1 MVEKS
6 SHLLKIF
13 WSKKERKMNL
23 IYKNL
28 LTTVALL
35 LLSISFISCS
45 NNDDEFISELIKNMT
60 LEEKIGQMTQVDY
73 RYLKDKSDI
82 EKYFLGSILSGGGS
96 TPPTNQP
103 SSWVD
108 LYNGFQKEALKTRLK
123 IPLIYGIDAVHGHNN
138 VFGATMFPHNIGLG
152 CANDKLLVQKIA
164 AATAAEV
171 KATGLDWT
179 FAPCVAVAQ
188 DERWGRTYESFSED
202 SKIVTEL
209 GVASTLG
216 YQGRTLNKNSVL
228 ACAKHFVGDG
238 NTVFGTGTNWYKID
252 RGDVILEEKELRAKY
267 IKPFKE
273 SIKAGVGSIMISY
286 NSWKGQKLHGHKYL
300 IDDILRKELQF
311 DGIVISDWAGI
322 NEIDKDYKTCVIQSI
337 NAGIDMNMVPG
348 SLNPDD
354 NSYDDFIRLAIESV
368 KEGSIPM
375 ERIDDAVS
383 RILRIKKKIGLFD
396 NPIKSPTIKNIVGS
410 KEHRNLARESVRKSL
425 VLLKN
430 KNKILPLKKSGK
442 KITLVGAHADNI
454 GYQCGGWTIH
464 WQGGS
469 GDITPGTTILDAFKS
484 AVIDSND
491 IHYSPNGDNLLY
503 SDVIVL
509 AIGEKPYTEGVGD
522 RDSLMLSSDDKSLLE
537 KVKKAN
543 KPFIVILISG
553 RPMIINDALN
563 NSDAFISAW
572 LPGTEG
578 GGIADVVFGDFD
590 FTGKL
595 SMTWPKSMEQI
606 PINYGDRD
614 YNPLFKF
621 GFGMSYE

>member
-1 MVEKS
+1 MK
-6 SHLLKIF
+6 LILKKILKI
-13 WSKKERKMNL
+13 
-23 IYKNL
+23 
-28 LTTVALL
+28 A
-35 LLSISFISCS
+35 LSILFIF
-45 NNDDEFISELIKNMT
+45 FINCTDRDGDFINKMIDGMT

-73 RYLKDKSDI
+73 RYLKEKSDI
-82 EKYFLGSILSGGGS
+82 AKYFLGSILSGGGS

-103 SSWVD
+103 SSWVE
-108 LYNGFQKEALKTRLK
+108 LYNGFQQEALKTRLK

-138 VFGATMFPHNIGLG
+138 VLGATIFPHNIGLG
-152 CANDKLLVQKIA
+152 CTNDKNLIQDIA

-202 SKIVTEL
+202 SEIVTEL
-209 GVASTLG
+209 GVASTIG

-252 RGDVILEEKELRAKY
+252 RGDVVLDEEELRGKY
-267 IKPFKE
+267 IKPFTE
-273 SIKAGVGSIMISY
+273 SIKMGVGSIMVSY

-300 IDDILRKELQF
+300 INDVLKKELKF
-311 DGIVISDWAGI
+311 GGIVVSDWAGI
-322 NEIDKDYKTCVIQSI
+322 NEIDKDYKTCIIQSI

-368 KEGSIPM
+368 KEGSISM

-383 RILRIKKKIGLFD
+383 RILKIKKKIGLFD
-396 NPIKSPTIKNIVGS
+396 KPIKAPKNTNVVGS
-410 KEHRNLARESVRKSL
+410 KKHRDLARKSVRKSL

-430 KNKILPLKKSGK
+430 KRDILPLDKNIG
-442 KITLVGAHADNI
+442 KITLVGEHADNI
-454 GYQCGGWTIH
+454 GYQSGGWTIH

-469 GDITPGTTILDAFKS
+469 GDITTGTTILDAFKS
-484 AVIDSND
+484 VVIDSSR
-491 IHYSPNGDNLLY
+491 IHYSKDGNDLSN
-503 SDVIVL
+503 SDVVVVVV
-509 AIGEKPYTEGVGD
+509 GEKPYSEGVGD
-522 RDSLMLSSDDKSLLE
+522 RDSLYLSDEDIKLLKNVE
-537 KVKKAN
+537 NSNLPHV
-543 KPFIVILISG
+543 VILISG
-553 RPMIINDALN
+553 RPMIINEALTE
-563 NSDAFISAW
+563 SDAFVAAW

-578 GGIADVVFGDFD
+578 EGITDVIFGDYN

-595 SMTWPKSMEQI
+595 SMTWPKSMKQV
-606 PINYGDRD
+606 PINYGDSNYD
-614 YNPLFKF
+614 PLFKL
-621 GFGMSYE
+621 GFGLSYKK

>member
-1 MVEKS
+1 MKKS
-6 SHLLKIF
+6 CLLNNKLIKTITSIF
-13 WSKKERKMNL
+13 LFQIM
-23 IYKNL
+23 
-28 LTTVALL
+28 
-35 LLSISFISCS
+35 SCS
-45 NNDDEFISELIKNMT
+45 SIDGEVSKLVSSMT
-60 LEEKIGQMTQVDY
+60 VEEKIGQMTQVDY
-73 RYLKDKSDI
+73 RYLADKADI
-82 EKYFLGSILSGGGS
+82 GKYFLGSILSGGGS

-108 LYNGFQKEALKTRLK
+108 LYNSFQGEALKTRLK

-138 VFGATMFPHNIGLG
+138 VLGATMFPHNIGLG
-152 CANDKLLVQKIA
+152 CANDKALVQEIA

-202 SKIVTEL
+202 SEIVTEL
-209 GVASTLG
+209 GVASTIG

-252 RGDVILEEKELRAKY
+252 RGDVVLDEEELRSKY
-267 IKPFKE
+267 IKPFQE
-273 SIKAGVGSIMISY
+273 SIKMGVGSIMVSY
-286 NSWKGQKLHGHKYL
+286 NSWKGKKLHGHKYL
-300 IDDILRKELQF
+300 INDVLKKELKF
-311 DGIVISDWAGI
+311 DGIVVSDWAGI
-322 NEIDKDYKTCVIQSI
+322 NELDKDYKTCIIQSI

-383 RILRIKKKIGLFD
+383 RILKIKKKLGLFD
-396 NPIKSPTIKNIVGS
+396 KPIKAPKNTDVVGS
-410 KEHRNLARESVRKSL
+410 KKHRDLARKSVRKSL

-430 KNKILPLKKSGK
+430 KGDILPLNKDSG
-442 KITLVGAHADNI
+442 KITLVGEHADNI
-454 GYQCGGWTIH
+454 GYQSGGWTIH

-484 AVIDSND
+484 AVADSNS
-491 IHYSPNGDNLLY
+491 IHYSKYGENLLNP
-503 SDVIVL
+503 DVVVVVV
-509 AIGEKPYTEGVGD
+509 GEKPYSEGVGD
-522 RDSLMLSSDDKSLLE
+522 RESLHLSDEDIKLLK
-537 KVKKAN
+537 KVKN
-543 KPFIVILISG
+543 SNLPYVVVLISG
-553 RPMIINDALN
+553 RPMIINEALAE
-563 NSDAFISAW
+563 SDAFVAAW

-578 GGIADVVFGDFD
+578 KGISDVIFGDYN
-590 FTGKL
+590 FTGRL
-595 SMTWPKSMEQI
+595 SMTWPKSMKQI
-606 PINYGDRD
+606 PINYGDSNYD
-614 YNPLFKF
+614 PLFQF
-621 GFGMSYE
+621 GFGLSYKK

>member
-1 MVEKS
+1 MKKS
-6 SHLLKIF
+6 CLLNNKLIKTITSIF
-13 WSKKERKMNL
+13 LFQIM
-23 IYKNL
+23 
-28 LTTVALL
+28 
-35 LLSISFISCS
+35 SCS
-45 NNDDEFISELIKNMT
+45 SIDGEVSKLVSSMT

-73 RYLKDKSDI
+73 RYLADKADI
-82 EKYFLGSILSGGGS
+82 GKYFLGSILSGGGS

-108 LYNGFQKEALKTRLK
+108 LYNSFQREALKTRLK

-138 VFGATMFPHNIGLG
+138 VLGATMFPHNIGLG
-152 CANDKLLVQKIA
+152 CANDKALVQEIA

-202 SKIVTEL
+202 SEIVTEL
-209 GVASTLG
+209 GVASTIG

-252 RGDVILEEKELRAKY
+252 RGDVVLDEEELRSKY
-267 IKPFKE
+267 IKPFQE
-273 SIKAGVGSIMISY
+273 SIKMGVGSIMVSY
-286 NSWKGQKLHGHKYL
+286 NSWKGKKLHGHKYL
-300 IDDILRKELQF
+300 INDVLKKELKF
-311 DGIVISDWAGI
+311 DGIVVSDWAGI
-322 NEIDKDYKTCVIQSI
+322 NELDKDYKTCIIQSI

-383 RILRIKKKIGLFD
+383 RILKIKKKLGLFD
-396 NPIKSPTIKNIVGS
+396 KPIKAPKNTDVVGS
-410 KEHRNLARESVRKSL
+410 KKHRDLARKSVRKSL

-430 KNKILPLKKSGK
+430 KGDILPLNKDSG
-442 KITLVGAHADNI
+442 KITLVGEHADNI
-454 GYQCGGWTIH
+454 GYQSGGWTIH

-484 AVIDSND
+484 AVADSNS
-491 IHYSPNGDNLLY
+491 IHYSKYGENLLNP
-503 SDVIVL
+503 DVVVVVV
-509 AIGEKPYTEGVGD
+509 GEKPYSEGVGD
-522 RDSLMLSSDDKSLLE
+522 RESLHLSDEDIKLLK
-537 KVKKAN
+537 KVKN
-543 KPFIVILISG
+543 SNLPYVVVLISG
-553 RPMIINDALN
+553 RPMIINEALTE
-563 NSDAFISAW
+563 SDAFVAAW

-578 GGIADVVFGDFD
+578 KGISDVIFGDYN
-590 FTGKL
+590 FTGRL
-595 SMTWPKSMEQI
+595 SMTWPKSMKQI
-606 PINYGDRD
+606 PINYGDRNYD
-614 YNPLFKF
+614 PLFQF
-621 GFGMSYE
+621 GFGLSYKK

>member
-1 MVEKS
+1 MN
-6 SHLLKIF
+6 KILNRTF
-13 WSKKERKMNL
+13 N
-23 IYKNL
+23 
-28 LTTVALL
+28 TTVFVLF
-35 LLSISFISCS
+35 ISLFSCS
-45 NNDDEFISELIKNMT
+45 NSDHKYITELIKEMT

-82 EKYFLGSILSGGGS
+82 TKYFLGSILSGGGS

-164 AATAAEV
+164 AATADEV

-202 SKIVTEL
+202 SDIVTEL
-209 GVASTLG
+209 GVASTIG
-216 YQGRTLNKNSVL
+216 YQGRTLNKNSLL

-238 NTVFGTGTNWYKID
+238 NTIFGTGTNWYKID
-252 RGDVILEEKELRAKY
+252 RGDVLLEEEELRSKY

-286 NSWKGQKLHGHKYL
+286 NSWKGKKLHGHKYL
-300 IDDILRKELQF
+300 INDVLRKELKF
-311 DGIVISDWAGI
+311 DGIIISDWAGI
-322 NEIDKDYKTCVIQSI
+322 NEIDKDYKTCIIQSI

-354 NSYDDFIRLAIESV
+354 NSYDDFIRLAIEAV
-368 KEGSIPM
+368 KEGAIPI
-375 ERIDDAVS
+375 ERIDDAVH
-383 RILRIKKKIGLFD
+383 RILKVKKQIGLFD
-396 NPIKSPTIKNIVGS
+396 APIKNPSNKNVLGS
-410 KEHRNLARESVRKSL
+410 KSHRDLARESVRKSL

-430 KNKILPLKKSGK
+430 ENKILPLKKVGK
-442 KITLVGAHADNI
+442 KITLVGDHADNI
-454 GYQCGGWTIH
+454 GFQCGGWTIH

-484 AVIDSND
+484 AVSDSSS
-491 IHYSPNGDNLLY
+491 IRYSKNADNLLG
-503 SDVIVL
+503 SDIIVV
-509 AIGEKPYTEGVGD
+509 AIGEEPYTEGVGD
-522 RDSLMLSSDDKSLLE
+522 RDSLLLSKKDRELLE
-537 KVKKAN
+537 KVKRAKI
-543 KPFIVILISG
+543 PYVVILISG
-553 RPMIINDALN
+553 RPMIINKELD
-563 NSDAFISAW
+563 SSHAFIAAW

-578 GGIADVVFGDFD
+578 EGISDVLFGDFD

-595 SMTWPKSMEQI
+595 SMTWPRSMKQI
-606 PINYGDRD
+606 PINYGDSSYD
-614 YNPLFKF
+614 PLFKF
-621 GFGMSYE
+621 GFGLSYE

>member
-1 MVEKS
+1 MN
-6 SHLLKIF
+6 KILNRTF
-13 WSKKERKMNL
+13 N
-23 IYKNL
+23 
-28 LTTVALL
+28 TTVFVLF
-35 LLSISFISCS
+35 ISLFSCS
-45 NNDDEFISELIKNMT
+45 NSDHKYITELIKEMT

-82 EKYFLGSILSGGGS
+82 TKYFLGSILSGGGS

-164 AATAAEV
+164 AATADEV

-202 SKIVTEL
+202 SDIVTEL
-209 GVASTLG
+209 GVASTIG
-216 YQGRTLNKNSVL
+216 YQGRTLNKNSLL

-252 RGDVILEEKELRAKY
+252 RGDVLLEEEELRSKY

-286 NSWKGQKLHGHKYL
+286 NSWKGKKLHGHKYL
-300 IDDILRKELQF
+300 INDVLRKELKF
-311 DGIVISDWAGI
+311 DGIIISDWAGI
-322 NEIDKDYKTCVIQSI
+322 NEIDKDYKTCIIQSI

-354 NSYDDFIRLAIESV
+354 NSYDDFIRLAIEAV
-368 KEGSIPM
+368 KEGAIPI
-375 ERIDDAVS
+375 ERIDDAVH
-383 RILRIKKKIGLFD
+383 RILKVKKQIGLFD
-396 NPIKSPTIKNIVGS
+396 APIKNPSNKNVLGS
-410 KEHRNLARESVRKSL
+410 KSHRDLARESVRKSL

-430 KNKILPLKKSGK
+430 ENKILPLKKVGK
-442 KITLVGAHADNI
+442 KITLVGDHADNI
-454 GYQCGGWTIH
+454 GFQCGGWTIH

-484 AVIDSND
+484 AVSDSSS
-491 IHYSPNGDNLLY
+491 IRYSKNADNLLG
-503 SDVIVL
+503 SDIIVV
-509 AIGEKPYTEGVGD
+509 AIGEEPYTEGVGD
-522 RDSLMLSSDDKSLLE
+522 RDSLLLSKKDRELLE
-537 KVKKAN
+537 KVKRAKI
-543 KPFIVILISG
+543 PYVVILISG
-553 RPMIINDALN
+553 RPMIINKELD
-563 NSDAFISAW
+563 SSHAFIAAW

-578 GGIADVVFGDFD
+578 EGISDVLFGDFD

-595 SMTWPKSMEQI
+595 SMTWPRSMKQI
-606 PINYGDRD
+606 PINYGDSSYD
-614 YNPLFKF
+614 PLFKF
-621 GFGMSYE
+621 GFGLSYE

>member
-1 MVEKS
+1 MN
-6 SHLLKIF
+6 KILNRTF
-13 WSKKERKMNL
+13 N
-23 IYKNL
+23 
-28 LTTVALL
+28 TTVFVLF
-35 LLSISFISCS
+35 ISLFSCS
-45 NNDDEFISELIKNMT
+45 NSDHKYITELIKEMT

-82 EKYFLGSILSGGGS
+82 TKYFLGSILSGGGS

-164 AATAAEV
+164 AATADEV

-202 SKIVTEL
+202 SDIVTEL
-209 GVASTLG
+209 GVASTIG
-216 YQGRTLNKNSVL
+216 YQGRTLNKNSLL

-252 RGDVILEEKELRAKY
+252 RGDVLLEEEELRSKY

-286 NSWKGQKLHGHKYL
+286 NSWKGKKLHGHKYL
-300 IDDILRKELQF
+300 INDVLRKELKF
-311 DGIVISDWAGI
+311 DGIIISDWAGI
-322 NEIDKDYKTCVIQSI
+322 NEIDKDYKTCIIQSI

-354 NSYDDFIRLAIESV
+354 NSYDDFIRLAIEAV
-368 KEGSIPM
+368 KEGAIPI
-375 ERIDDAVS
+375 ERIDDAVH
-383 RILRIKKKIGLFD
+383 RILKVKRQIGLFD
-396 NPIKSPTIKNIVGS
+396 APIKNPSNKNVLGS
-410 KEHRNLARESVRKSL
+410 KSHRDLARESVRKSL

-430 KNKILPLKKSGK
+430 ENKILPLKKVGK
-442 KITLVGAHADNI
+442 KITLVGDHADNI
-454 GYQCGGWTIH
+454 GFQCGGWTIH

-484 AVIDSND
+484 AVSDSSS
-491 IHYSPNGDNLLY
+491 IRYSKNADNLLG
-503 SDVIVL
+503 SDIIVV
-509 AIGEKPYTEGVGD
+509 AIGEEPYTEGVGD
-522 RDSLMLSSDDKSLLE
+522 RDSLLLSKKDKELLE
-537 KVKKAN
+537 KVKRAKI
-543 KPFIVILISG
+543 PYVVILISG
-553 RPMIINDALN
+553 RPMIINKELD
-563 NSDAFISAW
+563 SSHAFIAAW

-578 GGIADVVFGDFD
+578 EGISDVLFGDFD

-595 SMTWPKSMEQI
+595 SMTWPRSMKQI
-606 PINYGDRD
+606 PINYGDSSYD
-614 YNPLFKF
+614 PLFKF
-621 GFGMSYE
+621 GFGLSYE

>member
-1 MVEKS
+1 MKKS
-6 SHLLKIF
+6 CLLNNKLIKTITSIF
-13 WSKKERKMNL
+13 LFQIM
-23 IYKNL
+23 
-28 LTTVALL
+28 
-35 LLSISFISCS
+35 SCS
-45 NNDDEFISELIKNMT
+45 SIDGEVSKLVSSMT

-73 RYLKDKSDI
+73 RYLADKADI
-82 EKYFLGSILSGGGS
+82 GKYFLGSILSGGGS

-108 LYNGFQKEALKTRLK
+108 LYNSFQREALKTRLK

-138 VFGATMFPHNIGLG
+138 VLGATMFPHNIGLG
-152 CANDKLLVQKIA
+152 CANDKALVQEIA

-202 SKIVTEL
+202 SEIVTEL
-209 GVASTLG
+209 GVASTIG

-252 RGDVILEEKELRAKY
+252 RGDVVLDEEELRSKY
-267 IKPFKE
+267 IKPFQE
-273 SIKAGVGSIMISY
+273 SIKMGVGSIMVSY
-286 NSWKGQKLHGHKYL
+286 NSWKGKKLHGHKYL
-300 IDDILRKELQF
+300 INDVLKKELKF
-311 DGIVISDWAGI
+311 DGIVVSDWAGI
-322 NEIDKDYKTCVIQSI
+322 NELDKDYKTCIIQSI

-383 RILRIKKKIGLFD
+383 RILKIKKKLGLFD
-396 NPIKSPTIKNIVGS
+396 KPIKAPKNTDVVGS
-410 KEHRNLARESVRKSL
+410 KKHRDLARKSVRKSL

-430 KNKILPLKKSGK
+430 KGDILPLNKDSG
-442 KITLVGAHADNI
+442 KITLVGEHADNI
-454 GYQCGGWTIH
+454 GYQSGGWTIH

-484 AVIDSND
+484 AVADSNS
-491 IHYSPNGDNLLY
+491 IHYSKYGENLLNP
-503 SDVIVL
+503 DMVVVVV
-509 AIGEKPYTEGVGD
+509 GEKPYSEGVGD
-522 RDSLMLSSDDKSLLE
+522 RESLHLSDEDIKLLK
-537 KVKKAN
+537 KVKN
-543 KPFIVILISG
+543 SNLPYVVVLISG
-553 RPMIINDALN
+553 RPMIINEALTE
-563 NSDAFISAW
+563 SDAFVAAW

-578 GGIADVVFGDFD
+578 KGISDVIFGDYN
-590 FTGKL
+590 FTGRL
-595 SMTWPKSMEQI
+595 SMTWPKSMKQI
-606 PINYGDRD
+606 PINYGDSNYD
-614 YNPLFKF
+614 PLFQF
-621 GFGMSYE
+621 GFGLSYKK

>member
-1 MVEKS
+1 MNKILNRTFNTTAFVLFI
-6 SHLLKIF
+6 LLF
-13 WSKKERKMNL
+13 
-23 IYKNL
+23 
-28 LTTVALL
+28 
-35 LLSISFISCS
+35 SCS
-45 NNDDEFISELIKNMT
+45 NSDHKYISELIKEMT

-82 EKYFLGSILSGGGS
+82 TKYFLGSILSGGGS

-202 SKIVTEL
+202 SDIVTKL
-209 GVASTLG
+209 GVASTIG
-216 YQGRTLNKNSVL
+216 YQGRTLNKNSLL

-252 RGDVILEEKELRAKY
+252 RGDVILEEEELRSKY

-286 NSWKGQKLHGHKYL
+286 NSWKGKKLHGHKYL
-300 IDDILRKELQF
+300 INDVLRRELKF
-311 DGIVISDWAGI
+311 DGIIISDWAGI
-322 NEIDKDYKTCVIQSI
+322 NEIDKDYKTCIIQSI

-354 NSYDDFIRLAIESV
+354 NSYDDFIRLAIEAV
-368 KEGSIPM
+368 KEGAIPI
-375 ERIDDAVS
+375 ERIDDAVH
-383 RILRIKKKIGLFD
+383 RILKVKKQIGLFD
-396 NPIKSPTIKNIVGS
+396 TPIKNPSNKNILGS
-410 KEHRNLARESVRKSL
+410 KRHRDLARESVRKSL

-430 KNKILPLKKSGK
+430 ENKILPLKKVGK
-442 KITLVGAHADNI
+442 KITLVGDHADNI
-454 GYQCGGWTIH
+454 GFQCGGWTIH

-484 AVIDSND
+484 AVSDSNN
-491 IHYSPNGDNLLY
+491 IRYSKNADNLLG
-503 SDVIVL
+503 SDIIVV
-509 AIGEKPYTEGVGD
+509 AIGEEPYTEGVGD
-522 RDSLMLSSDDKSLLE
+522 RDSLLLSKKDKELLE
-537 KVKKAN
+537 KVKRSKI
-543 KPFIVILISG
+543 PYVVILISG
-553 RPMIINDALN
+553 RPMIINKELD
-563 NSDAFISAW
+563 NSHAFIAAW

-578 GGIADVVFGDFD
+578 EGISDVLFGDFD

-595 SMTWPKSMEQI
+595 SMTWPRSMKQI
-606 PINYGDRD
+606 PINFGDSD
-614 YNPLFKF
+614 YDPLFEF
-621 GFGMSYE
+621 GFGLSYK

>member
-1 MVEKS
+1 MKKS
-6 SHLLKIF
+6 CLLNNKLIKTITSIF
-13 WSKKERKMNL
+13 LFQIM
-23 IYKNL
+23 
-28 LTTVALL
+28 
-35 LLSISFISCS
+35 SCS
-45 NNDDEFISELIKNMT
+45 SIDGEVSKLVSSMT

-73 RYLKDKSDI
+73 RYLADKADI
-82 EKYFLGSILSGGGS
+82 GKYFLGSILSGGGS

-108 LYNGFQKEALKTRLK
+108 LYNSFQGEALKTRLK

-138 VFGATMFPHNIGLG
+138 VLGATMFPHNIGLG
-152 CANDKLLVQKIA
+152 CANDKALVQEIA

-202 SKIVTEL
+202 SEIVTEL
-209 GVASTLG
+209 GVASTIG

-252 RGDVILEEKELRAKY
+252 RGDVVLDEEELRSKY
-267 IKPFKE
+267 IKPFQE
-273 SIKAGVGSIMISY
+273 SIKMGVGSIMVSY
-286 NSWKGQKLHGHKYL
+286 NSWKGKKLHGHKYL
-300 IDDILRKELQF
+300 INDVLKKELKF
-311 DGIVISDWAGI
+311 DGIVVSDWAGI
-322 NEIDKDYKTCVIQSI
+322 NELDKDYKTCIIQSI

-383 RILRIKKKIGLFD
+383 RILKIKKKLGLFD
-396 NPIKSPTIKNIVGS
+396 KPIKAPKNTDVVGS
-410 KEHRNLARESVRKSL
+410 KKHRDLARKSVRKSL

-430 KNKILPLKKSGK
+430 KGDILPLNKDSG
-442 KITLVGAHADNI
+442 KITLVGEHADNI
-454 GYQCGGWTIH
+454 GYQSGGWTIH

-484 AVIDSND
+484 AVADSNS
-491 IHYSPNGDNLLY
+491 IHYSKYGENLLNP
-503 SDVIVL
+503 DVVVVVV
-509 AIGEKPYTEGVGD
+509 GEKPYSEGVGD
-522 RDSLMLSSDDKSLLE
+522 RESLHLSDEDIKLLK
-537 KVKKAN
+537 KVKN
-543 KPFIVILISG
+543 SNLPYVVVLISG
-553 RPMIINDALN
+553 RPMIINEALAE
-563 NSDAFISAW
+563 SDAFVAAW

-578 GGIADVVFGDFD
+578 EGISDVIFGDYN
-590 FTGKL
+590 FTGRL
-595 SMTWPKSMEQI
+595 SMTWPKSMKQI
-606 PINYGDRD
+606 PINYGDSNYD
-614 YNPLFKF
+614 PLFQF
-621 GFGMSYE
+621 GFGLSYKK

>member
-1 MVEKS
+1 
-6 SHLLKIF
+6 
-13 WSKKERKMNL
+13 MNKFL
-23 IYKNL
+23 NITFNTAVL
-28 LTTVALL
+28 V
-35 LLSISFISCS
+35 SFISLFSCS
-45 NNDDEFISELIKNMT
+45 NSDHKYITELIKDMT
-60 LEEKIGQMTQVDY
+60 LEEKVGQMTQVDY

-82 EKYFLGSILSGGGS
+82 TKYFLGSILSGGGS

-202 SKIVTEL
+202 SDIVTKL
-209 GVASTLG
+209 GVASTIG
-216 YQGRTLNKNSVL
+216 YQGRTLNKNSLL

-252 RGDVILEEKELRAKY
+252 RGDVILKEEELRSKY

-286 NSWKGQKLHGHKYL
+286 NSWKGEKLHGHKYL
-300 IDDILRKELQF
+300 INDVLRKELKF
-311 DGIVISDWAGI
+311 DGIIISDWAGI
-322 NEIDKDYKTCVIQSI
+322 NEIDKDYKTCIIQSI

-354 NSYDDFIRLAIESV
+354 NSYDDFIRLAIEAV
-368 KEGSIPM
+368 KEGAIPI
-375 ERIDDAVS
+375 ERIDDAVH
-383 RILRIKKKIGLFD
+383 RILKVKKQIGLFD
-396 NPIKSPTIKNIVGS
+396 TPIKNPSNKNVLGS
-410 KEHRNLARESVRKSL
+410 KSHRDLARESVRKSL

-430 KNKILPLKKSGK
+430 NNKILPLKKVGK
-442 KITLVGAHADNI
+442 KITLVGNHADNI
-454 GYQCGGWTIH
+454 GFQCGGWTIH

-469 GDITPGTTILDAFKS
+469 GDITSGTTILDAFKS
-484 AVIDSND
+484 AVADSNN
-491 IHYSPNGDNLLY
+491 IRYSKNADNLLG
-503 SDVIVL
+503 SDIIVV
-509 AIGEKPYTEGVGD
+509 AIGEEPYTEGVGD
-522 RDSLMLSSDDKSLLE
+522 RDSLLLSKKDKELLE
-537 KVKKAN
+537 KVKRTKI
-543 KPFIVILISG
+543 PYVVILISG
-553 RPMIINDALN
+553 RPMIINEELD
-563 NSDAFISAW
+563 NSHAFIAAW
-572 LPGTEG
+572 LPGTEAA
-578 GGIADVVFGDFD
+578 GISDVLFGDFD

-595 SMTWPKSMEQI
+595 SMTWPRSMKQI
-606 PINYGDRD
+606 PINFGDSKYD
-614 YNPLFKF
+614 PLFEF
-621 GFGMSYE
+621 GFGLSYK

>member
-1 MVEKS
+1 MN
-6 SHLLKIF
+6 KILNRTF
-13 WSKKERKMNL
+13 N
-23 IYKNL
+23 
-28 LTTVALL
+28 TTAFVLF
-35 LLSISFISCS
+35 ISLFSCS
-45 NNDDEFISELIKNMT
+45 NSDHKYISELIKEMT

-82 EKYFLGSILSGGGS
+82 TKYFLGSILSGGGS

-202 SKIVTEL
+202 SDIVTKL
-209 GVASTLG
+209 GVASTIG
-216 YQGRTLNKNSVL
+216 YQGRTLNKNSLL

-252 RGDVILEEKELRAKY
+252 RGDVLLEEEELRSKY

-286 NSWKGQKLHGHKYL
+286 NSWKGKKLHGHKYL
-300 IDDILRKELQF
+300 INDVLRRELKF
-311 DGIVISDWAGI
+311 DGIIISDWAGI
-322 NEIDKDYKTCVIQSI
+322 NEIDKDYKTCIIQSI

-354 NSYDDFIRLAIESV
+354 NSYDDFIRLAIEAV
-368 KEGSIPM
+368 KEGAIPI
-375 ERIDDAVS
+375 ERIDDAVH
-383 RILRIKKKIGLFD
+383 RILKVKKQIGLFD
-396 NPIKSPTIKNIVGS
+396 TPIKNPSNKNILGS
-410 KEHRNLARESVRKSL
+410 KRHRDLARESVRKSL

-430 KNKILPLKKSGK
+430 ENKILPLKKVGK
-442 KITLVGAHADNI
+442 KITLVGDHADNI
-454 GYQCGGWTIH
+454 GFQCGGWTIH

-484 AVIDSND
+484 AVSDSNN
-491 IHYSPNGDNLLY
+491 IRYSKNADNLLG
-503 SDVIVL
+503 SDIIVV
-509 AIGEKPYTEGVGD
+509 AIGEEPYTEGVGD
-522 RDSLMLSSDDKSLLE
+522 RDSLLLSKKDRELLE
-537 KVKKAN
+537 KVKRAKI
-543 KPFIVILISG
+543 PYVVILISG
-553 RPMIINDALN
+553 RPMIINEELD
-563 NSDAFISAW
+563 SSHAFIAAW

-578 GGIADVVFGDFD
+578 EGISDVLFGDFD

-595 SMTWPKSMEQI
+595 SMTWPRSMKQI
-606 PINYGDRD
+606 PINFGDSD
-614 YNPLFKF
+614 YDPLFEF
-621 GFGMSYE
+621 GFGLSYK

>member
-1 MVEKS
+1 MN
-6 SHLLKIF
+6 KILSRTF
-13 WSKKERKMNL
+13 N
-23 IYKNL
+23 
-28 LTTVALL
+28 TTVFVLF
-35 LLSISFISCS
+35 ISLFSCS
-45 NNDDEFISELIKNMT
+45 NSDHKYITELIKEMT

-82 EKYFLGSILSGGGS
+82 TKYFLGSILSGGGS

-164 AATAAEV
+164 AATADEV

-202 SKIVTEL
+202 SDIVTEL
-209 GVASTLG
+209 GVASTIG
-216 YQGRTLNKNSVL
+216 YQGRTLNKNSLL

-252 RGDVILEEKELRAKY
+252 RGDVLLEEEELRSKY

-286 NSWKGQKLHGHKYL
+286 NSWKGKKLHGHKYL
-300 IDDILRKELQF
+300 INDVLRKELKF
-311 DGIVISDWAGI
+311 DGIIISDWAGI
-322 NEIDKDYKTCVIQSI
+322 NEIDKDYKTCIIQSI

-354 NSYDDFIRLAIESV
+354 NSYDDFIRLAIEAV
-368 KEGSIPM
+368 KEGAIPI
-375 ERIDDAVS
+375 ERIDDAVH
-383 RILRIKKKIGLFD
+383 RILKVKKQIGLFD
-396 NPIKSPTIKNIVGS
+396 APIKNPSNKNVLRS
-410 KEHRNLARESVRKSL
+410 KSHRDLARESVRKSL

-430 KNKILPLKKSGK
+430 ENKILPLKKVGK
-442 KITLVGAHADNI
+442 KITLVGDHADNI
-454 GYQCGGWTIH
+454 GFQCGGWTIH

-484 AVIDSND
+484 AVSDSSS
-491 IHYSPNGDNLLY
+491 IRYSKNADNLLG
-503 SDVIVL
+503 SDIIVV
-509 AIGEKPYTEGVGD
+509 AIGEEPYTEGVGD
-522 RDSLMLSSDDKSLLE
+522 RDSLLLSKKDRELLE
-537 KVKKAN
+537 KVKRAKI
-543 KPFIVILISG
+543 PYVVILISG
-553 RPMIINDALN
+553 RPMIINKELD
-563 NSDAFISAW
+563 SSHAFIAAW

-578 GGIADVVFGDFD
+578 EGISDVLFGDFD

-595 SMTWPKSMEQI
+595 SMTWPRSMKQI
-606 PINYGDRD
+606 PINYGDSSYD
-614 YNPLFKF
+614 PLFKF
-621 GFGMSYE
+621 GFGLSYE

>member
-1 MVEKS
+1 MN
-6 SHLLKIF
+6 KILNRTF
-13 WSKKERKMNL
+13 N
-23 IYKNL
+23 
-28 LTTVALL
+28 TTVFVLF
-35 LLSISFISCS
+35 ISLFSCS
-45 NNDDEFISELIKNMT
+45 NSDHKYITELIKEMT

-82 EKYFLGSILSGGGS
+82 TKYFLGSILSGGGS

-164 AATAAEV
+164 AATADEV

-202 SKIVTEL
+202 SDIVTEL
-209 GVASTLG
+209 GVASTIG
-216 YQGRTLNKNSVL
+216 YQGRTLNKNSLL

-252 RGDVILEEKELRAKY
+252 RGDVLLEEEELRSKY

-286 NSWKGQKLHGHKYL
+286 NSWKGKKLHGHKYL
-300 IDDILRKELQF
+300 INNVLRKELKF
-311 DGIVISDWAGI
+311 DGIIISDWAGI
-322 NEIDKDYKTCVIQSI
+322 NEIDKDYKTCIIQSI

-354 NSYDDFIRLAIESV
+354 NSYDDFIRLAIEAV
-368 KEGSIPM
+368 KEGAIPI
-375 ERIDDAVS
+375 ERIDDAVH
-383 RILRIKKKIGLFD
+383 RILKVKKQIGLFD
-396 NPIKSPTIKNIVGS
+396 APIKNPSNKNVLGS
-410 KEHRNLARESVRKSL
+410 KSHRDLARESVRKSL

-430 KNKILPLKKSGK
+430 ENKILPLKKVGK
-442 KITLVGAHADNI
+442 KITLVGDHADNI
-454 GYQCGGWTIH
+454 GFQCGGWTIH

-484 AVIDSND
+484 AVSDSSS
-491 IHYSPNGDNLLY
+491 IRYSKNADNLLG
-503 SDVIVL
+503 SDIIVV
-509 AIGEKPYTEGVGD
+509 AIGEEPYTEGVGD
-522 RDSLMLSSDDKSLLE
+522 RDSLLLSKKDRELLE
-537 KVKKAN
+537 KVKRAKI
-543 KPFIVILISG
+543 PYVVILISG
-553 RPMIINDALN
+553 RPMIINKELD
-563 NSDAFISAW
+563 SSHAFIAAW

-578 GGIADVVFGDFD
+578 EGISDVLFGDFD

-595 SMTWPKSMEQI
+595 SMTWPRSMKQI
-606 PINYGDRD
+606 PINYGDSSYD
-614 YNPLFKF
+614 PLFKF
-621 GFGMSYE
+621 GFGLSYE

>member
-1 MVEKS
+1 MERNRMKKS
-6 SHLLKIF
+6 CLLNNKLIKTITSIF
-13 WSKKERKMNL
+13 LFQIM
-23 IYKNL
+23 
-28 LTTVALL
+28 
-35 LLSISFISCS
+35 SCS
-45 NNDDEFISELIKNMT
+45 SIDGEVSKLVSSMT
-60 LEEKIGQMTQVDY
+60 VEEKIGQMTQVDY
-73 RYLKDKSDI
+73 RYLADKADI
-82 EKYFLGSILSGGGS
+82 GKYFLGSILSGGGS

-108 LYNGFQKEALKTRLK
+108 LYNSFQREALKTRLK

-138 VFGATMFPHNIGLG
+138 VLGATMFPHNIGLG
-152 CANDKLLVQKIA
+152 CANDKALVQEIA

-202 SKIVTEL
+202 SEIVTEL
-209 GVASTLG
+209 GVASTIG

-252 RGDVILEEKELRAKY
+252 RGDVVLDEEELRSKY

-273 SIKAGVGSIMISY
+273 SIKMGVGSIMVSY
-286 NSWKGQKLHGHKYL
+286 NSWKGKKLHGHKYL
-300 IDDILRKELQF
+300 INDVLKKELKF
-311 DGIVISDWAGI
+311 DGIVVSDWAGI
-322 NEIDKDYKTCVIQSI
+322 NELDKDYKTCIIQSI

-383 RILRIKKKIGLFD
+383 RILKIKKKLGLFD
-396 NPIKSPTIKNIVGS
+396 KPIKAPKNTDVVGS
-410 KEHRNLARESVRKSL
+410 KKHRDLARKSVRKSL

-430 KNKILPLKKSGK
+430 KGDILPLNKDSG
-442 KITLVGAHADNI
+442 KITLVGEHADNI
-454 GYQCGGWTIH
+454 GYQSGGWTIH

-484 AVIDSND
+484 AVADSNS
-491 IHYSPNGDNLLY
+491 IHYSKYGENLLNP
-503 SDVIVL
+503 DVVVVVV
-509 AIGEKPYTEGVGD
+509 GEKPYSEGVGD
-522 RDSLMLSSDDKSLLE
+522 RESLHFSYEDIKLLK
-537 KVKKAN
+537 KVKN
-543 KPFIVILISG
+543 SNLPYVVVLISG
-553 RPMIINDALN
+553 RPMIINEALTE
-563 NSDAFISAW
+563 SDAFVAAW

-578 GGIADVVFGDFD
+578 KGISDVIFGDYN
-590 FTGKL
+590 FTGRL
-595 SMTWPKSMEQI
+595 SMTWPKSMKQI
-606 PINYGDRD
+606 PINYGDSNYD
-614 YNPLFKF
+614 PLFQF
-621 GFGMSYE
+621 GFGLSYKK

>member
-1 MVEKS
+1 MKKS
-6 SHLLKIF
+6 CLLNNKLIKTITSIF
-13 WSKKERKMNL
+13 LFQIM
-23 IYKNL
+23 
-28 LTTVALL
+28 
-35 LLSISFISCS
+35 SCS
-45 NNDDEFISELIKNMT
+45 SIDGEVSKLVSSMT

-73 RYLKDKSDI
+73 RYLADKADI
-82 EKYFLGSILSGGGS
+82 GKYFLGSILSGGGS

-108 LYNGFQKEALKTRLK
+108 LYNSFQGEALKTRLK

-138 VFGATMFPHNIGLG
+138 VLGATMFPHNIGLG
-152 CANDKLLVQKIA
+152 CANDKALVQEIA

-202 SKIVTEL
+202 SEIVTEL
-209 GVASTLG
+209 GVASTIG

-252 RGDVILEEKELRAKY
+252 RGDVVLDEEELRSKY
-267 IKPFKE
+267 IKPFQE
-273 SIKAGVGSIMISY
+273 SIKMGVGSIMVSY
-286 NSWKGQKLHGHKYL
+286 NSWKGKKLHGHKYL
-300 IDDILRKELQF
+300 INDVLKKELKF
-311 DGIVISDWAGI
+311 DGIVVSDWAGI
-322 NEIDKDYKTCVIQSI
+322 NELDKDYKTCIIQSI

-383 RILRIKKKIGLFD
+383 RILKIKKKLGLFD
-396 NPIKSPTIKNIVGS
+396 KPIKAPKNTDVVGS
-410 KEHRNLARESVRKSL
+410 KKHRDLARKSVRKSL

-430 KNKILPLKKSGK
+430 KGDILPLNKDSG
-442 KITLVGAHADNI
+442 KITLVGEHADNI
-454 GYQCGGWTIH
+454 GYQSGGWTIH

-484 AVIDSND
+484 AVADSNS
-491 IHYSPNGDNLLY
+491 IHYSKYGENLLNP
-503 SDVIVL
+503 DVVVVVV
-509 AIGEKPYTEGVGD
+509 GEKPYSEGVGD
-522 RDSLMLSSDDKSLLE
+522 RESLHLSDEDIKLLK
-537 KVKKAN
+537 KVKN
-543 KPFIVILISG
+543 SNLPYVVVLISG
-553 RPMIINDALN
+553 RPMIINEALTE
-563 NSDAFISAW
+563 SDAFVAAW

-578 GGIADVVFGDFD
+578 KGISDVIFGDYN
-590 FTGKL
+590 FTGRL
-595 SMTWPKSMEQI
+595 SMTWPKSMKQI
-606 PINYGDRD
+606 PINYGDSNYD
-614 YNPLFKF
+614 PLFQF
-621 GFGMSYE
+621 GFGLSYKK

>member
-1 MVEKS
+1 MN
-6 SHLLKIF
+6 KILNRTF
-13 WSKKERKMNL
+13 N
-23 IYKNL
+23 
-28 LTTVALL
+28 TTAFVLF
-35 LLSISFISCS
+35 ISLFSCS
-45 NNDDEFISELIKNMT
+45 NSDHKYISELIKEMT

-82 EKYFLGSILSGGGS
+82 TKYFLGSILSGGGS

-202 SKIVTEL
+202 SDIVTKL
-209 GVASTLG
+209 GVASTIG
-216 YQGRTLNKNSVL
+216 YQGRTLNKNSLL

-252 RGDVILEEKELRAKY
+252 RGDVILEEEELRSKY

-286 NSWKGQKLHGHKYL
+286 NSWKGKKLHGHKYL
-300 IDDILRKELQF
+300 INDVLRRELKF
-311 DGIVISDWAGI
+311 DGIIISDWAGI
-322 NEIDKDYKTCVIQSI
+322 NEIDKDYKTCIIQSI

-354 NSYDDFIRLAIESV
+354 NSYDDFIRLAIEAV
-368 KEGSIPM
+368 KEGAIPI
-375 ERIDDAVS
+375 ERIDDAVH
-383 RILRIKKKIGLFD
+383 RILKVKKQIGLFD
-396 NPIKSPTIKNIVGS
+396 TPIKNPSNKNILGS
-410 KEHRNLARESVRKSL
+410 KRHRDLARESVRKSL

-430 KNKILPLKKSGK
+430 ENKILPLKKVGK
-442 KITLVGAHADNI
+442 KITLVGDHADNI
-454 GYQCGGWTIH
+454 GFQCGGWTIH

-484 AVIDSND
+484 SVSDSNN
-491 IHYSPNGDNLLY
+491 IRYSKNADNLLG
-503 SDVIVL
+503 SDIIVV
-509 AIGEKPYTEGVGD
+509 AIGEEPYTEGVGD
-522 RDSLMLSSDDKSLLE
+522 RDSLLLSKKDQELLE
-537 KVKKAN
+537 KVKRSKI
-543 KPFIVILISG
+543 PYVVILISG
-553 RPMIINDALN
+553 RPMIINKELD
-563 NSDAFISAW
+563 NSHAFIAAW

-578 GGIADVVFGDFD
+578 EGISDVLFGDFD

-595 SMTWPKSMEQI
+595 SMTWPRSMKQI
-606 PINYGDRD
+606 PINFGDSD
-614 YNPLFKF
+614 YDPLFEF
-621 GFGMSYE
+621 GFGLSYK

>member
-1 MVEKS
+1 MKKS
-6 SHLLKIF
+6 CLLNNKLTKTITSIF
-13 WSKKERKMNL
+13 LFQIM
-23 IYKNL
+23 
-28 LTTVALL
+28 
-35 LLSISFISCS
+35 SCS
-45 NNDDEFISELIKNMT
+45 SIDGEVSKLVSSMT

-73 RYLKDKSDI
+73 RYLADKADI
-82 EKYFLGSILSGGGS
+82 GKYFLGSILSGGGS

-108 LYNGFQKEALKTRLK
+108 LYNSFQGEALKTRLK

-138 VFGATMFPHNIGLG
+138 VLGATMFPHNIGLG
-152 CANDKLLVQKIA
+152 CANDKALVQEIA

-202 SKIVTEL
+202 SEIVTEL
-209 GVASTLG
+209 GVASTIG

-252 RGDVILEEKELRAKY
+252 RGDVVLDEEELRSKY

-273 SIKAGVGSIMISY
+273 SIKMGVGSIMVSY
-286 NSWKGQKLHGHKYL
+286 NSWKGKKLHGHKYL
-300 IDDILRKELQF
+300 INDVLKKELKF
-311 DGIVISDWAGI
+311 DGIVVSDWAGI
-322 NEIDKDYKTCVIQSI
+322 NELDKDYKTCIIQSI

-383 RILRIKKKIGLFD
+383 RILKIKKKLGLFD
-396 NPIKSPTIKNIVGS
+396 KPIKAPKNTDVVGS
-410 KEHRNLARESVRKSL
+410 KKHRDLARKSVRKSL

-430 KNKILPLKKSGK
+430 KGDILPLNKDSG
-442 KITLVGAHADNI
+442 KITLVGEHADNI
-454 GYQCGGWTIH
+454 GYQSGGWTIH

-484 AVIDSND
+484 AVADSNS
-491 IHYSPNGDNLLY
+491 IHYSKYGENLLNP
-503 SDVIVL
+503 DMVVVVV
-509 AIGEKPYTEGVGD
+509 GEKPYSEGVGD
-522 RDSLMLSSDDKSLLE
+522 RESLHLSDEDIKLLK
-537 KVKKAN
+537 KVKN
-543 KPFIVILISG
+543 SNLPYVVVLISG
-553 RPMIINDALN
+553 RPMIINEALTE
-563 NSDAFISAW
+563 SDAFVAAW

-578 GGIADVVFGDFD
+578 KGISDVIFGDYN
-590 FTGKL
+590 FTGRL
-595 SMTWPKSMEQI
+595 SMTWPKSMKQI
-606 PINYGDRD
+606 PINYGDSNYD
-614 YNPLFKF
+614 PLFQF
-621 GFGMSYE
+621 GFGLSYKK

>member
-1 MVEKS
+1 MN
-6 SHLLKIF
+6 KILNRTF
-13 WSKKERKMNL
+13 N
-23 IYKNL
+23 
-28 LTTVALL
+28 TTAFVLF
-35 LLSISFISCS
+35 ISLFSCS
-45 NNDDEFISELIKNMT
+45 NSDHKYISELIKEMT

-82 EKYFLGSILSGGGS
+82 TKYFLGSILSGGGS

-138 VFGATMFPHNIGLG
+138 VFGATIFPHNIGLG

-202 SKIVTEL
+202 SDIVTKL
-209 GVASTLG
+209 GVASTIG
-216 YQGRTLNKNSVL
+216 YQGRTLNKNSLL

-252 RGDVILEEKELRAKY
+252 RGDVILEEEELRSKY

-286 NSWKGQKLHGHKYL
+286 NSWKGKKLHGHKYL
-300 IDDILRKELQF
+300 INDVLRRELKF
-311 DGIVISDWAGI
+311 DGIIISDWAGI
-322 NEIDKDYKTCVIQSI
+322 NEIDKDYKTCIIQSI

-354 NSYDDFIRLAIESV
+354 NSYDDFIRLAIEAV
-368 KEGSIPM
+368 KEGAIPI
-375 ERIDDAVS
+375 ERIDDAVH
-383 RILRIKKKIGLFD
+383 RILKVKKQIGLFD
-396 NPIKSPTIKNIVGS
+396 TPIKNPSNKNILGS
-410 KEHRNLARESVRKSL
+410 KRHRDLARESVRKSL

-430 KNKILPLKKSGK
+430 ENKILPLKKVGK
-442 KITLVGAHADNI
+442 KITLVGDHADNI
-454 GYQCGGWTIH
+454 GFQCGGWTIH

-484 AVIDSND
+484 AVSDSNN
-491 IHYSPNGDNLLY
+491 IRYSKNADNLLG
-503 SDVIVL
+503 SDIIVV
-509 AIGEKPYTEGVGD
+509 AIGEEPYTEGVGD
-522 RDSLMLSSDDKSLLE
+522 RDSLLLPKKDKELLE
-537 KVKKAN
+537 KVKRSKI
-543 KPFIVILISG
+543 PYVVILISG
-553 RPMIINDALN
+553 RPMIINKELD
-563 NSDAFISAW
+563 NSHAFIAAW

-578 GGIADVVFGDFD
+578 EGISDVLFGDFD

-595 SMTWPKSMEQI
+595 SMTWPRSMKQI
-606 PINYGDRD
+606 PINFGDSD
-614 YNPLFKF
+614 YDPLFEF
-621 GFGMSYE
+621 GFGLSYK